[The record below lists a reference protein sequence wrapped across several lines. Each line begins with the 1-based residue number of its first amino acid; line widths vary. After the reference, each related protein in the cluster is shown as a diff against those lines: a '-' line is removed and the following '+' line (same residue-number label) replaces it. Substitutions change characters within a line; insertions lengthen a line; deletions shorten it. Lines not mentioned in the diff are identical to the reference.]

1 MKTVLFALFTS
12 VFLLACSSEPAN
24 EKPSQFIKTDKLYEL
39 KGCEQLKKEVEQYNQ
54 DHPEEKP
61 LVADC

>member
-12 VFLLACSSEPAN
+12 IILLGCSSEPVS

-39 KGCEQLKKEVEQYNQ
+39 EGCERLKQEVEQYNQ
-54 DHPEEKP
+54 DHPEEEP